1 MTYLVDN
8 FNSLVSKFNI
18 PNTQEVQ
25 DFITELSYLEK
36 TSERDSLWRE
46 SLENGGVDNW
56 EWYSESLEDGGYF
69 DLEDEG

>member
-8 FNSLVSKFNI
+8 FNSLISKFNI

-36 TSERDSLWRE
+36 T
-46 SLENGGVDNW
+46 
-56 EWYSESLEDGGYF
+56 
-69 DLEDEG
+69 